1 MFRTIPDETPGTRCE
16 AMKALRRKQVEEKTG
31 RSTSWLYDAM
41 AQGKF
46 PRPIR
51 DGRSVRWLEH
61 EIDEYL
67 DQLTAERD
75 RQQSEAACG

>member
-1 MFRTIPDETPGTRCE
+1 MSK
-16 AMKALRRKQVEEKTG
+16 KALRRKQVEEKTG
-31 RSTSWLYDAM
+31 RSTSWLYEAM

-51 DGRSVRWLEH
+51 DGRSVRWLES
-61 EIDEYL
+61 EIDEWL
-67 DQLTAERD
+67 DKLVAERD

>member
-1 MFRTIPDETPGTRCE
+1 MK
-16 AMKALRRKQVEEKTG
+16 KALRRKQVEEKIG

-41 AQGKF
+41 VRNQF
-46 PRPIR
+46 PLPLRE
-51 DGRSVRWLEH
+51 GRSVRWLEH